1 MIISELRELLD
12 DYEDDETVAFF
23 MVTHQDLH
31 QEADALN
38 LQLDCT
44 TIDLAVDELQLLLS
58 RRSVL
63 NPTAELIALQRGVAR
78 ARTEAGESS
87 ADTGKYITLH

>member
-12 DYEDDETVAFF
+12 DYDEDETVAFF
-23 MVTHQDLH
+23 LITHQDLH
-31 QEADALN
+31 QEAEALN

-78 ARTEAGESS
+78 AKSEAGESP
-87 ADTGKYITLH
+87 ADTSRYITIH